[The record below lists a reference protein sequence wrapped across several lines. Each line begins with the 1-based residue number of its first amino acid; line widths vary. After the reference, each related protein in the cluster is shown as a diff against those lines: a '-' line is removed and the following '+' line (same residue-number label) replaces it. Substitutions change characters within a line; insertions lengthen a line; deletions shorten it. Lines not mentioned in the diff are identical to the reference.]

1 MDQLVELLQQIQD
14 LAGVGIEAL
23 QAAAGGGESKRGA
36 PSVPPA
42 GPEGGPPE
50 PPEEEWDSAPPEPAD
65 PSPRAPVPEK
75 PELASKKEQDDEFL
89 DQIAEGPGEADHRK
103 PLDIAGEL
111 VEKHLGGQ
119 RLR

>member
-1 MDQLVELLQQIQD
+1 MGLR
-14 LAGVGIEAL
+14 
-23 QAAAGGGESKRGA
+23 STGA
-36 PSVPPA
+36 RRPVPA
-42 GPEGGPPE
+42 GAGTGKARVGVE
-50 PPEEEWDSAPPEPAD
+50 
-65 PSPRAPVPEK
+65 
-75 PELASKKEQDDEFL
+75 KEQDDEFL